1 MRKILFI
8 LLLAHF
14 SFAQTEK
21 IQVTDLTK
29 IKNVVSIVTNNDK
42 AIYALKTIEPTL
54 DKPLEYD
61 YITNLYLINL
71 QNPSKHITLTRGNEG
86 AGQPALSP
94 DGKSVAFVRA
104 VKDKSQIFIMPL
116 DGGEPWQLTTSKYGA
131 SSPQFSP
138 DGKRILFSSTL
149 SLNEIITDSVFNAK
163 KELPAWSFEKPGFKS
178 NDFLVEKKGVKANP
192 DGNIEE
198 IRAYLNKDV
207 VDKKAKVLNRLNFQ
221 GESTVEPEIRFSHVF
236 EIEILDN
243 AKAKALTSGYWSFQN
258 VNYAPDG
265 KRIIATT
272 AKDAT
277 QHPDREQENKIISI
291 DLASLKQTTIYE
303 KEGKSFGGLSLSP
316 SGNKIALVM
325 NAANVMSHGQ
335 LSTINADGTGFKE
348 INFDRVPNSMTWS
361 ADEKSLYFVANS
373 NGGVPVFKLD
383 VTSGKVDRLTDF
395 ESGIGSLEI
404 VNPTKA
410 IFAKNDVSNPHEIYV
425 SDLTFKNQT
434 KISDIN
440 TPWVNNKKLSYP
452 EKRTFKNSAGQEIE
466 FWIMKPTDF
475 VAGKKYPLL
484 LQMHGGPTAMWG
496 PGEASMWHELQ
507 YFATKG
513 YGVVFPNQRGSGG
526 YGKDFQFSN
535 YRDWGKGPQ
544 EDALGAASIAA
555 KEAWVDTS
563 KQVITGGSYAGYLT
577 AWIIAHDHR
586 FKAAFAQRGVYDLTT
601 FMGEGN
607 AWRLTP
613 NYFGLPWDD
622 EAKTKIDANSPYTF
636 VDKIKT
642 PLLIKHGE
650 NDLRTGVIQSE
661 MMFKSLKY
669 LEKEVEYVRM
679 PGGTHELSRTGNVRQ
694 RIDRILRIYE
704 FFERYISAK

>member
-1 MRKILFI
+1 MRKILF
-8 LLLAHF
+8 LLLICHV
-14 SFAQTEK
+14 SFAQKEK

-29 IKNVVSIVTNNDK
+29 IKNVVAISANNDK
-42 AIYALKTIEPTL
+42 AIYALKTIEVNSE
-54 DKPLEYD
+54 KPLEYD
-61 YITNLYLINL
+61 YLTNLYLINF
-71 QNPSKHITLTRGNEG
+71 QNPTKHIALTRGMEG
-86 AGQPALSP
+86 AAQPALSP
-94 DGKSVAFVRA
+94 DGKTVAFTRTI
-104 VKDKSQIFIMPL
+104 KEKSQIFILPL
-116 DGGEPWQLTTSKYGA
+116 EGGEPWQLTNSKYGA
-131 SSPQFSP
+131 SSPKFSP
-138 DGKRILFSSTL
+138 DGRKVLFSSTL
-149 SLNEIITDSVFNAK
+149 SLNEILTDSIFNAN
-163 KELPAWSFEKPGFKS
+163 KELPAWSFEKPGFKT
-178 NDFLVEKKGVKANP
+178 NEFLVEKKGIKANP

-221 GESTVEPEIRFSHVF
+221 GEATVEPEMKFNHLF
-236 EIEILDN
+236 EIEIAEN
-243 AKAKALTSGYWSFQN
+243 AKAKAITSGYWSFQN
-258 VNYAPDG
+258 ASYTPDS
-265 KRIIATT
+265 KNIVVTT

-277 QHPDREQENKIISI
+277 QHPDREQENKIISVN
-291 DLASLKQTTIYE
+291 LATLKQTIIYE
-303 KEGKSFGGLSLSP
+303 KTGQSFGGITLSP
-316 SGNKIALVM
+316 LGNKIALVM

-335 LSTINADGTGFKE
+335 LCILNSNGTGFKE
-348 INFDRVPNSMTWS
+348 ISFDRIPSEMEWS
-361 ADEKSLYFVANS
+361 QDEKMLFFVANS

-383 VTSGKVDRLTDF
+383 LSSGKVDRLTDL
-395 ESGIGSLEI
+395 ESGIGTLEI
-404 VNPTKA
+404 LNSGKA
-410 IFAKNDVSNPHEIYV
+410 IFAKNDVSNPHEIYT
-425 SDLTFKNQT
+425 SDLSFKTQI

-440 TPWVNNKKLSYP
+440 TSWLKNKSLSFP
-452 EKRTFKNSAGQEIE
+452 ERRTFKNSAGQEIE

-507 YFATKG
+507 YFCAQG

-544 EDALGAASIAA
+544 EDALGACSIAA
-555 KEAWVDTS
+555 NETWVDTS

-577 AWIIAHDHR
+577 AWIVAHDHR

-669 LEKEVEYVRM
+669 LEKDVEYVRM

-704 FFERYISAK
+704 FFERYVSAK

>member
-1 MRKILFI
+1 MRKILFL
-8 LLLAHF
+8 LLLAQF

-21 IQVTDLTK
+21 IQVSDLTK

-42 AIYALKTIEPTL
+42 AIYALKTIEPTP

-71 QNPSKHITLTRGNEG
+71 QNPSKHIALTRGNEG
-86 AGQPALSP
+86 ASQPSLSP
-94 DGKSVAFVRA
+94 DGKSVAFVRT
-104 VKDKSQIFIMPL
+104 VKEKSQVFILPL
-116 DGGEPWQLTTSKYGA
+116 EGGEPWQLTSSKYGA

-138 DGKRILFSSTL
+138 DGKKILFYSSL
-149 SLNEIITDSVFNAK
+149 SLNEILTDSVFNTK
-163 KELPAWSFEKPGFKS
+163 KELPSWSLEKPGFKS
-178 NDFLVEKKGVKANP
+178 NDFLVQKKGVKGNP
-192 DGNIEE
+192 DGNIDE

-221 GESTVEPEIRFSHVF
+221 GEATVEPEMRFSHIF
-236 EIEILDN
+236 EIEISEN
-243 AKAKALTSGYWSFQN
+243 AKAKAITSGYWSFQN
-258 VNYAPDG
+258 VNYTTDG
-265 KRIIATT
+265 KKLIATT

-291 DLASLKQTTIYE
+291 DLSSLKQTTIYE

-316 SGNKIALVM
+316 KGGKIAMVM
-325 NAANVMSHGQ
+325 NAANEMSHGQ
-335 LSTINADGTGFKE
+335 LITINADGTGFKE

-361 ADEKSLYFVANS
+361 SDEKSLYFVANS

-383 VTSGKVDRLTDF
+383 IASSKVERLTDF
-395 ESGIGSLEI
+395 ESGIGSFEL

-410 IFAKNDVSNPHEIYV
+410 IFAKNDISNPHEIFV
-425 SDLTFKNQT
+425 SDLTFKTQT
-434 KISDIN
+434 KISEIN
-440 TPWVNNKKLSYP
+440 SHWVKNKKLSYP
-452 EKRTFKNSAGQEIE
+452 EKRIFKNSAGQEIE

-507 YFATKG
+507 YFTAQG
-513 YGVVFPNQRGSGG
+513 YGVVYPNQRGSGG

-544 EDALGAASIAA
+544 EDALGATEIAA
-555 KEAWVDTS
+555 REAWVDTS

-622 EAKTKIDANSPYTF
+622 EAKTKINASSPYTF

-704 FFERYISAK
+704 FFERYVSVK